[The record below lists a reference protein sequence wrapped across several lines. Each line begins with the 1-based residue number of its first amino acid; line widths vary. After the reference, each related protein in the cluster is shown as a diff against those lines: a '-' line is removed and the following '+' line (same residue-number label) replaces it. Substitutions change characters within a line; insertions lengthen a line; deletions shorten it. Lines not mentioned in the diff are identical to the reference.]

1 MFTFVE
7 ERQPRSVTELAYL
20 GNHGE
25 ALPSCFSK
33 AVAINENPLL
43 LL

>member
-7 ERQPRSVTELAYL
+7 EKQPRSVTELAYL

-25 ALPSCFSK
+25 ALLPVLVK
-33 AVAINENPLL
+33 LWQ
-43 LL
+43 